1 MYRPLRVFSCIGAVL
16 ILCGMIPSVRFMIY
30 FFLGESDGHIQ
41 SLILAAI
48 LFIVG
53 FQILV
58 IGLVA
63 DIISVNRRLIE
74 ETLFRVK
81 RIEFDYPKQHENSR

>member
-1 MYRPLRVFSCIGAVL
+1 MYRPLKVFAWIGMVFIAAGL
-16 ILCGMIPSVRFMIY
+16 IPSVRFLIY
-30 FFLGESDGHIQ
+30 FFQGQSSGHVQ

-53 FQILV
+53 FQVLV

-74 ETLFRVK
+74 ETLVRVK
-81 RIEFDYPKQHENSR
+81 RIELDHLNPNKNS